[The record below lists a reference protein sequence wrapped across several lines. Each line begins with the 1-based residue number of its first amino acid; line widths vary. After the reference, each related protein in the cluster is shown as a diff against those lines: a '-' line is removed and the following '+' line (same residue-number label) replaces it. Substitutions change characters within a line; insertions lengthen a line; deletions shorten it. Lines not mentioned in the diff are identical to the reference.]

1 MKFKLTIFIIILLS
15 TFGCSP
21 SLLFTRQQF
30 IGVNSDASIPEKW
43 HGEWSEEE
51 QFIGV
56 NSDTSIPEEHRK
68 KCYIARNSFSIGGL
82 DYEIIQSKM
91 DFGLDSANGNDK
103 LIFKDNW
110 CYLCRYVESDSSN
123 ALLSGYQVLVA
134 SIDTKGNINCW
145 EMSYDYFLKNRFVNK
160 IPMIKFITT
169 NITEDGLYQKIE
181 PRFVYAEIPNEL
193 NKHEFNRLIK
203 NTSIAT
209 NEAPYF
215 CEESY
220 DFDFFKNIAISR
232 TPDLILTSTKKIVKR
247 KENKNEIKYKKISE
261 KNLKKKYIKLVI
273 E

>member
-1 MKFKLTIFIIILLS
+1 MKFKSTIIIVILLS

-21 SLLFTRQQF
+21 SLLFTEQQF

-43 HGEWSEEE
+43 HGKWSE
-51 QFIGV
+51 
-56 NSDTSIPEEHRK
+56 
-68 KCYIARNSFSIGGL
+68 KCYIARDSFSIDRL
-82 DYEIIQSKM
+82 DYKIIQSKM
-91 DFGLDSANGNDK
+91 NFGLDSSNGKGKDK

-110 CYLCRYVESDSSN
+110 CYLCRYVELDSTTS
-123 ALLSGYQVLVA
+123 LSGYQVLVA
-134 SIDTKGNINCW
+134 NIDTKGNINCW

-160 IPMIKFITT
+160 IPIIKFITT
-169 NITEDGLYQKIE
+169 NITKDGNYQKIE
-181 PRFVYAEIPNEL
+181 PRIVYAEIPNKL

-209 NEAPYF
+209 IEAPYF
-215 CEESY
+215 CGESY
-220 DFDFFKNIAISR
+220 DFDFYKNIAISR
-232 TPDLILTSTKKIVKR
+232 TPDFILTSTKKIVER